1 MTSRLG
7 ISRSALIAIVVV
19 VVVVVVVGAVLGW
32 YYSTVSHKPSA
43 PSPTAPTTVEF
54 LTWWGPEDPQGLTWV
69 AGNFSKYYPGY
80 SVEYYSIPGAGGTNA
95 KYVILGMLEAGKP
108 PASFQAHFAPEV
120 LSYVEIMPHGP
131 ADFVNFTPIAIQTGL
146 LSKGVTEAVLA
157 GMFNGTM
164 FALPTNVHRGG
175 MLYFNPQVLA
185 EYGLPIPTTVEQLA
199 NETLYLASHGMS
211 CVWIIPGGDGGWD
224 QLNLWEYI
232 FLGLAGEK
240 YGPATAAQLMNEFL
254 YGVLNLNDPA
264 IASLINETNYYYLL
278 FTKYDCPGWQTMTWS
293 SGLAYIIQG
302 KAAFQVNGN
311 WITEYAYIWYH
322 TITYPAIPPY
332 TSWTNI
338 TLMEEPF
345 PGTQGVYVLVI
356 DSVAVPA
363 YANPYEDAAI
373 KLAEFWDSY
382 VGMMIWTS
390 SGKGVIIW
398 SNGTD
403 FYPTPAQW
411 FDYEQL
417 LSTPSSQF
425 TIAPS
430 DGGLFDD
437 VFSNLNSQVLNL
449 QQVGESYIPTFMS
462 ALVSAEQSTY
472 NEWMAAVKLGLG
484 YMGYPGHP
492 FANYLPPWV
501 NPTTYHYQPYTP
513 WWQTSS

>member
-1 MTSRLG
+1 MWLQSRTG
-7 ISRSALIAIVVV
+7 ISKATLTWVVTLVVV
-19 VVVVVVVGAVLGW
+19 VVVLGGLLA
-32 YYSTVSHKPSA
+32 YYVTRPPVKPTPTVS
-43 PSPTAPTTVEF
+43 PTTVEF
-54 LTWWGPEDPQGLTWV
+54 LTWWGPEDPQGLAWV
-69 AGNFSKYYPGY
+69 KGNFSAYYPGY
-80 SVEYYSIPGAGGTNA
+80 HVEYYSIPGAGGTNA
-95 KYVILGMLEAGKP
+95 KYVILGMIEAGKP

-131 ADFVNFTPIAIQTGL
+131 SDFVNFTSIAMQMGL

-175 MLYFNPQVLA
+175 MLYFNPQFLSQ
-185 EYGLPIPTTVEQLA
+185 YGLPIPTTVEQLA
-199 NETLYLASHGMS
+199 NETLYLASKGVS
-211 CVWIIPGGDGGWD
+211 CIWIIPGGDGGWD

-232 FLGLAGEK
+232 FLGLAGEE
-240 YGPATAAQLMNEFL
+240 YGPEKAAQLMNEFL

-264 IASLINETNYYYLL
+264 IAQLINKTNYYYLL
-278 FTKYDCPGWQTMTWS
+278 FTKYDCPGWQSMTWS

-311 WITEYAYIWYH
+311 WIVEYAYIWYH
-322 TITYPAIPPY
+322 VVAYPAIPPY

-345 PGTQGVYVLVI
+345 PGTQGIYVLVI

-363 YANPYEDAAI
+363 YSNPYMNTAM
-373 KLAEFWDSY
+373 KLAQFWSSY
-382 VGMMIWTS
+382 TGMKIWTS
-390 SGKGVIIW
+390 SAKGVTIW
-398 SNGTD
+398 ANGTD
-403 FYPTPAQW
+403 YYPTPAQW
-411 FDYEQL
+411 FDYQQL
-417 LSTPSSQF
+417 LSTAPGAF

-437 VFSNLNSQVLNL
+437 VFSTLNTQVLNL
-449 QQVGESYIPTFMS
+449 QQIGPSYISTFNS
-462 ALVSAEQSTY
+462 ALVSAEQTTY
-472 NEWMAAVKLGLG
+472 SEWGAAAKLGLG

-513 WWQTSS
+513 WWQTG